1 MPESGEMP
9 TDQLSL
15 IFAALAD
22 PTRRSIL
29 TLLADGEATV
39 NEVAAPFPISLPAI
53 SRHLQV
59 LERAGLI
66 TRSREAQWRHNRLR
80 AAPLHDAVVRMQQR
94 TRTWQARM
102 DRLEAHLRQDAHP
115 DARDRVEIALR
126 VGGRYQLPMLLPHG
140 DEFTVGYQIIE
151 LVELELLVLRS
162 DPMPEMGM
170 PDPS

>member
-1 MPESGEMP
+1 LNAEQDAMP

-15 IFAALAD
+15 TFAALAD

-39 NEVAAPFPISLPAI
+39 NEVAARFPISLPAV

-80 AAPLHDAVVRMQQR
+80 AAPLDDAVVWMQQR

-115 DARDRVEIALR
+115 DERGTDDDRVNAD
-126 VGGRYQLPMLLPHG
+126 GN
-140 DEFTVGYQIIE
+140 
-151 LVELELLVLRS
+151 
-162 DPMPEMGM
+162 
-170 PDPS
+170 

>member
-1 MPESGEMP
+1 MP

-15 IFAALAD
+15 TFAALAD

-39 NEVAAPFPISLPAI
+39 NEVAARFPISLPAI

-80 AAPLHDAVVRMQQR
+80 AAPLDDAVVWMQQR

-115 DARDRVEIALR
+115 DKQGTDDERVN
-126 VGGRYQLPMLLPHG
+126 
-140 DEFTVGYQIIE
+140 
-151 LVELELLVLRS
+151 
-162 DPMPEMGM
+162 
-170 PDPS
+170 PDGH